1 MDNNKLLTIDHELY
15 ERWLQQLC
23 EEIDRQRLRAV
34 MQLNAAT
41 LQHYW
46 WMGNDIIQK
55 QREQGWGGKV
65 IEMLSADLLK
75 RYGYDSGYSLRN
87 LGYMKSFASEYPDFP
102 FLQVPLA
109 KINEIPILQ
118 ARFAKFTI
126 SADGEFVQVPL
137 AQITWYH
144 HISLLPKIKD
154 NALRAFY
161 ITEAAQQGWSRDI
174 MLLQIADGYV
184 DKAQSLPNNFSSTLP
199 PVHSDMAKAAFKDP
213 YNLGFVD
220 YAKVKKELDLEDQ
233 LSSKITEFLL
243 ELGKGFAYVGRQ
255 YPIVIEGDE
264 SRVDLLMYHTR
275 LHCYVAIELKIAEF
289 KPEFLS
295 KLNFY
300 ISAIDDLVK
309 LPTDNPTIGLLLCR
323 TKNNTKVEYALRGM
337 TQPLGVAEYK
347 TSEIYEKLKSSLP
360 SIEDL
365 EKTLENPADLSQ
377 E

>member
-1 MDNNKLLTIDHELY
+1 M
-15 ERWLQQLC
+15 
-23 EEIDRQRLRAV
+23 
-34 MQLNAAT
+34 
-41 LQHYW
+41 
-46 WMGNDIIQK
+46 
-55 QREQGWGGKV
+55 
-65 IEMLSADLLK
+65 
-75 RYGYDSGYSLRN
+75 
-87 LGYMKSFASEYPDFP
+87 
-102 FLQVPLA
+102 
-109 KINEIPILQ
+109 
-118 ARFAKFTI
+118 
-126 SADGEFVQVPL
+126 
-137 AQITWYH
+137 
-144 HISLLPKIKD
+144 
-154 NALRAFY
+154 RAFY

-347 TSEIYEKLKSSLP
+347 TREIYEKLKSSLP